1 MSFKKKYY
9 RYMANQEQSVVTPL
23 TVFHFRSRVLPE
35 QR

>member
-1 MSFKKKYY
+1 
-9 RYMANQEQSVVTPL
+9 MANQEQSVVTPL